1 MAQFL
6 LFCMIL
12 ANVFAVLTVPSA
24 KAQTMAPASSPSSN
38 GENLHNGEAPM
49 VRKLG
54 KHQSKVVVSSY
65 GAPGLS
71 PSEAPETKEKRQS
84 VEEAAGTSSIQTD
97 PIESSNG
104 ENGGVQEQGI
114 LPRRQHHHSVD
125 KSVAGGG
132 VILGGLATTFL
143 VAVFCYI
150 RATGRRKPET
160 VA

>member
-24 KAQTMAPASSPSSN
+24 KAQTMAPASSPSGN

-54 KHQSKVVVSSY
+54 KHQPKVVVSSY

-71 PSEAPETKEKRQS
+71 PSEAPETKEKRP

-104 ENGGVQEQGI
+104 ENGGVLEQGI

-150 RATGRRKPET
+150 RATGRHKPET